1 MRYGAFFVAGFVLMI
16 IQANLYRVIQW
27 VHVPGLV
34 PSLVLPFVVFMG
46 VREYPLAKGAATAFA
61 LGYGT
66 DLIGMSPVGLYT
78 FCYVGLYVLA
88 RTAGVRLAAQT
99 IWMQLALGLG
109 FAALESVTILV
120 LLAIFGR
127 DPYVPRALYPMAIPH
142 VLATAAL
149 SPLLFRLARFIH
161 TQTARGEA
169 AGGTAR

>member
-1 MRYGAFFVAGFVLMI
+1 MRYGAFFLAGFVLMI
-16 IQANLYRVIQW
+16 LQANLFRLIQW

-34 PSLVLPFVVFMG
+34 PSLVLPLVVFMG

-78 FCYVGLYVLA
+78 FTYVGLYVLA

-99 IWMQLALGLG
+99 IWMQFALGFG
-109 FAALESVTILV
+109 FAALESITVLV

-127 DPYVPRALYPMAIPH
+127 DPYVPRALYPLAFPH
-142 VLATAAL
+142 ILATAIL
-149 SPLLFRLARFIH
+149 SPLLFRLARFLH
-161 TQTARGEA
+161 DRTARGEA
-169 AGGTAR
+169 AGGAVR

>member
-1 MRYGAFFVAGFVLMI
+1 MRYGAFFLAGFILMI
-16 IQANLYRVIQW
+16 LQANLYRVTQW
-27 VHVPGLV
+27 IHVPGLV

-66 DLIGMSPVGLYT
+66 DLIGMSP
-78 FCYVGLYVLA
+78 VGLYVLA

-127 DPYVPRALYPMAIPH
+127 DPYVPRALSPMAIPH

-161 TQTARGEA
+161 AQTARGEA
-169 AGGTAR
+169 AGGTVR